1 MHRYFPH
8 TAEDEAQMLGV
19 VGADRVEDLFSSIP
33 ADCRHEG
40 ALPLTAMTEWELT
53 AQAEALAASMP
64 AAGSAWIGAGSYQ
77 HYIPAVVP
85 ALAGR
90 SEFYTAYTPYQP
102 EISQGTLQGIFEFQ
116 TLIARL
122 LGMEVANASMYD
134 GATALA
140 EGALMACRLTKRS
153 AVAVSLAL
161 HPHYRAVLDTYCNAN
176 GIEIAEQMSE
186 LLAQALQIQSSDV
199 VVASTGVIGQPL
211 DIAPIAAGIPELVK
225 NLGPHSAEAAE
236 GIMTTDTKRKEIAVS
251 FTVGGKE
258 CRIGGICKGSGM
270 IHPNMA
276 TMLVYVTTDAKAD
289 PADLQKMLSA
299 AVDKSFNMC
308 TVDGDTSTNDSIFL
322 LANGASGV
330 EIKTEEDKKAM
341 ADLVLA
347 ICTDMARRV
356 ASDGEGATHL
366 IEVEA
371 YGLPTEHDAR
381 LVAKSIAGSML
392 FKAAVFGRDA
402 NWGRIMAAAGYSGAD
417 VDPTRADCIIKSAAG
432 EVQVMKDGFGADF
445 SEELAKKVLT
455 EHDITVIVRFY
466 QGDGEAKAWGCDLT
480 YDYVKIN
487 GDYRT

>member
-1 MHRYFPH
+1 MSTAPKGFRFATACAGFRKEGRADLALLVSDVPAVAAGTFTQNRFPAAPVLVAKAML
-8 TAEDEAQMLGV
+8 AERPAARAVVINSGQANACTGDEGM
-19 VGADRVEDLFSSIP
+19 RN
-33 ADCRHEG
+33 CRTTQELVAG
-40 ALPLTAMTEWELT
+40 ALGL
-53 AQAEALAASMP
+53 EA
-64 AAGSAWIGAGSYQ
+64 
-77 HYIPAVVP
+77 
-85 ALAGR
+85 
-90 SEFYTAYTPYQP
+90 
-102 EISQGTLQGIFEFQ
+102 
-116 TLIARL
+116 
-122 LGMEVANASMYD
+122 
-134 GATALA
+134 
-140 EGALMACRLTKRS
+140 
-153 AVAVSLAL
+153 
-161 HPHYRAVLDTYCNAN
+161 
-176 GIEIAEQMSE
+176 
-186 LLAQALQIQSSDV
+186 SDILP
-199 VVASTGVIGQPL
+199 ASTGVIGAQL
-211 DIAPIAAGIPELVK
+211 KMDLWEKAAPALAA
-225 NLGPHSAEAAE
+225 NLGKATPEDFARA
-236 GIMTTDTKRKEIAVS
+236 IMTTDAFHKISHREVS
-251 FTVGGKE
+251 LPGGVVKLVGMA
-258 CRIGGICKGSGM
+258 KGAGM
-270 IHPNMA
+270 ICPNMA

-330 EIKTEEDKKAM
+330 EIKTEKDKKAM
-341 ADLVLA
+341 ADLGLA